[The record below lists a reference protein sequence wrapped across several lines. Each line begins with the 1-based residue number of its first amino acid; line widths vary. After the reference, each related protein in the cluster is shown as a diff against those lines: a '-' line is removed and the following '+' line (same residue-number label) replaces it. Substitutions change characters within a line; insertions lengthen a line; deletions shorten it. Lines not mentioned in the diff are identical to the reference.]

1 MNIKN
6 LAELDRAKALFNE
19 QIESLHNNNKDL
31 LVYAPNV
38 SGQRAPRHLYVITTQ
53 AQLDRV
59 QLAIDEVTTIKS
71 AITEFFGDGK
81 RRNNLSLPVVL
92 KDVIKVRIWLN
103 VATSS
108 RAITKH
114 IITERLERYL
124 EIAGRY
130 PGRDSH
136 TDTARIAS
144 ELDYFRAT
152 KETEFVIRSVSA
164 QDVTTRIYY
173 SNNDEQRTRL
183 TMAGIFVVGDNYKKP
198 KIFTPPP
205 EKVTPREGVYANLTP
220 IPYFGAPH
228 ALLYKKSEA
237 DIEKLRIN
245 FDQDALVEKKKAQA
259 RKPKS
264 EAAKD

>member
-1 MNIKN
+1 MYIKN
-6 LAELDRAKALFNE
+6 LAELDRAKALFNDK
-19 QIESLHNNNKDL
+19 IGSLHDNNKDL

-38 SGQRAPRHLYVITTQ
+38 SGQRAPRHLYVITTP
-53 AQLDRV
+53 AQLERV
-59 QLAIDEVTTIKS
+59 QLAIDEIALIKS
-71 AITEFFGDGK
+71 AISDFFGDDK
-81 RRNNLSLPVVL
+81 RRNNLSLPTIL
-92 KDVIKVRIWLN
+92 KDVVKVRIWLN

-108 RAITKH
+108 RAITKS
-114 IITERLERYL
+114 IITDRLQRYL

-130 PGRDSH
+130 PGRDSSAE
-136 TDTARIAS
+136 TVRIVS
-144 ELDYFRAT
+144 ELGYFRTT
-152 KETEFVIRSVSA
+152 KETEFVIRSISA

-173 SNNDEQRTRL
+173 SNDDEQRTRL

-198 KIFTPPP
+198 KIITPPS

-237 DIEKLRIN
+237 DIEKLRIK

-259 RKPKS
+259 RKPKD